1 MKKYDATIIGGG
13 IAGICIAEMFSRDNL
28 KVLLI
33 EKNKNLISEASTS
46 QHGWFHFGSLYAI
59 LENNQTLK
67 NMLSNLV
74 NITKYYSHFKNMN
87 LTFSKKKFRFKKK
100 RGWFNDDKINYYVA
114 SRNDKDLKNRNFI
127 KYLKNIYDWEK
138 KIKLFVARHKIF
150 ESKLDIKDFTE
161 KIASASYKDYSK
173 KYITKPDLK
182 KINLNPNTHFK
193 ISGLDRTLNTEVIV
207 RGLIQSYLSNNGEI
221 KLKTNFKKYSLE
233 KNTIHILTSAGKFQS
248 KYLINASGKNITLII
263 KNKNIKNFV
272 SPIGSFYPALC
283 NENFV
288 RLSPKK
294 VETLNH
300 LIHYHNNKKYSV
312 ISSALSFPYKKNLKN
327 ENIGKKQF
335 ESILKKNF
343 KDYSKVKYKKI
354 YNGIK
359 TEFIDKSSR
368 NYNYK
373 IICDE
378 KNKGVYTVIPGKF
391 TLSFS
396 LAVELYKLI
405 FKKAPRKKKY
415 IKKKKLYKEN
425 LISISKHN
433 ILWS

>member
-1 MKKYDATIIGGG
+1 MKKYDVTIIGGG
-13 IAGICIAEMFSRDNL
+13 IAGICIAEIFSRDNL

-74 NITKYYSHFKNMN
+74 NITKYYSHFKKMN
-87 LTFSKKKFRFKKK
+87 LSFSKKKFRFKKK

-150 ESKLDIKDFTE
+150 ESNLDIKDFAE
-161 KIASASYKDYSK
+161 KITSASYKDYSK
-173 KYITKPDLK
+173 KYITKPALK

-193 ISGLDRTLNTEVIV
+193 ISGFDRTFNTEVIV
-207 RGLIQSYLSNNGEI
+207 RSLIQSYLSNNGEI

-233 KNTIHILTSAGKFQS
+233 KKNIHILTSRGKFQS
-248 KYLINASGKNITLII
+248 KYLINASGKNTPVIS

-312 ISSALSFPYKKNLKN
+312 ISSALSFPYKNYLKN
-327 ENIGKKQF
+327 DNTAKKQF

-343 KDYSKVKYKKI
+343 KEYPKVKYKKI
-354 YNGIK
+354 YNGVK
-359 TEFIDKSSR
+359 TEFIDKSLR

-373 IICDE
+373 IISED
-378 KNKGVYTVIPGKF
+378 KNKSVYTVIPGKF

-396 LAVELYKLI
+396 LAVEIYKLI
-405 FKKAPRKKKY
+405 FKKTPREKNY

>member
-1 MKKYDATIIGGG
+1 MKKYDVTIIGGG

-33 EKNKNLISEASTS
+33 EKNKNLISQASTS

-67 NMLSNLV
+67 NMLNNLV

-100 RGWFNDDKINYYVA
+100 GGWFNDDKINYYVA
-114 SRNDKDLKNRNFI
+114 SRNDKDLKNKNFI
-127 KYLKNIYDWEK
+127 KYLKNVYDWEK

-150 ESKLDIKDFTE
+150 ESKLDIKDFAE

-173 KYITKPDLK
+173 KFIAKPDLK
-182 KINLNPNTHFK
+182 KINLNPDTHFK

-207 RGLIQSYLSNNGEI
+207 RSLLQSYLGNNGEL
-221 KLKTNFKKYSLE
+221 KLKTNFKKYSL
-233 KNTIHILTSAGKFQS
+233 KQNTIQILTSTGKFQS
-248 KYLINASGKNITLII
+248 KYLINASGKNIPLIR

-294 VETLNH
+294 KETLNH
-300 LIHYHNNKKYSV
+300 LIHYHDNKKYSV
-312 ISSALSFPYKKNLKN
+312 ISSALSFPYKKNSKN
-327 ENIGKKQF
+327 KNSVKKQF

-343 KDYSKVKYKKI
+343 KDYSNVKYKKI
-354 YNGIK
+354 YNGVK
-359 TEFIDKSSR
+359 TEYIDKGSR

-373 IICDE
+373 ILSEE

-396 LAVELYKLI
+396 LAVEMYKLI
-405 FKKAPRKKKY
+405 FKKAPRQKKH
-415 IKKKKLYKEN
+415 IKKNKLYKDT

-433 ILWS
+433 ILWR